1 MRPPVVFMGSP
12 EFAVPSLDALAQ
24 IADVRLVV
32 TQPDKPKGRGR
43 ALAPPPVKEAALRH
57 GLRVLQPT
65 KVKNNDDLLADLRRA
80 APAVIV
86 VVAYG
91 RILPKPILELPP
103 RGCINVHASILP
115 KYRGAAPIQ
124 WAIARGER
132 ETGVTIMQM
141 DEGMDTGA
149 MLLVEKIP
157 IADDDSAQ
165 TLSDKLS
172 RLGAQA
178 LVRALPGVIDG
189 TLTPKPQDPA
199 AATHAPLLTKE
210 HGRVD
215 FSKPARE
222 VRDWIRAMDPW
233 PGAETS
239 LAGEPLKLFAPKLI
253 SGGGV
258 AGTVMGADRDGLL
271 IACGE
276 GAVGIG
282 ELQLP
287 GKKRMPAKAL
297 LAGHAIPTGSK
308 LG

>member
-1 MRPPVVFMGSP
+1 MTPAVVFMGSP
-12 EFAVPSLDALAQ
+12 EFAVPCLEALVQ
-24 IADVRLVV
+24 IAEVRAVV

-43 ALAPPPVKEAALRH
+43 TLAPPTVKEAALRH
-57 GLRVLQPT
+57 GLPVLQPT
-65 KVKNNDDLLADLRRA
+65 KIKNNDEFLAELRRA
-80 APAVIV
+80 DPDVIV

-91 RILPKPILELPP
+91 RILPKTILELPR

-115 KYRGAAPIQ
+115 RYRGAAPIQ
-124 WAIARGER
+124 WAIARGET

-157 IADDDSAQ
+157 IADDDNAA
-165 TLSDKLS
+165 TLSAKLS

-178 LVRALPGVIDG
+178 LIRALPGVIDG
-189 TLTPKPQDPA
+189 TLPPAPQDPA

-215 FSKPARE
+215 FSKTARE

-239 LAGEPLKLFAPKLI
+239 LGGEPLKLFAPKLI
-253 SGGGV
+253 SGGGA

-271 IACGE
+271 VACGE

-297 LAGHAIPTGSK
+297 LAGHPIPTGTR

>member
-1 MRPPVVFMGSP
+1 
-12 EFAVPSLDALAQ
+12 VPALRMLLDTEEV
-24 IADVRLVV
+24 IAVV

-43 ALAPPPVKEAALRH
+43 ALAPPPVKEAALAA
-57 GLRVLQPT
+57 GLRVLQPAR
-65 KVKNNDDLLADLRRA
+65 VKNNEELLAALRA
-80 APAVIV
+80 AAPQVIV

-91 RILPKPILELPP
+91 RILPKTILELPP

-124 WAIARGER
+124 WAIARGEA
-132 ETGVTIMQM
+132 ETGVTIMQI
-141 DEGMDTGA
+141 DEGMDSGA
-149 MLLVEKIP
+149 MLLVEKMS
-157 IADDDSAQ
+157 IADDDNAA
-165 TLSDKLS
+165 TLSARLA

-189 TLTPKPQDPA
+189 TLPPTPQDHA
-199 AATHAPLLTKE
+199 RATHAPILTKE

-215 FSKPARE
+215 FGKPARE

-239 LAGEPLKLFAPKLI
+239 LGGEPLKLFSPKLI
-253 SGGGV
+253 SGGGA

-271 IACGE
+271 IACGQ
-276 GAVGIG
+276 GAIG
-282 ELQLP
+282 VAELQLP

-297 LAGHAIPTGSK
+297 LAGHPIPVGTK